1 MSPAKYVQLED
12 SEQEFSFYD
21 YTEGSGELKS
31 DLPEILGNLADR
43 TYRVSFQ
50 RLHEV
55 HGTYEPDSNID
66 ATLLVLRV
74 IPKAKDGRPF
84 KYFRVQ
90 LTFNNVAG
98 SDPDDEP
105 PFISAH
111 EPAQQGMQYISE
123 IYTTVTKERNL
134 EESLSAQ
141 QFGGG
146 LSILASQKN
155 AEEFQRRK
163 LHTLQAGT
171 DRDKTN
177 SRKPNIVWWELK
189 AADESN
195 GVGDQLDIAIL
206 LERSESNQFVVKA
219 ETKAGF
225 VGFSPRDMKLPFQKR
240 RCIEFGPFDPT
251 RGVTQSIPDGVDA
264 KELHAVSTNEVLRN
278 FAHIHIPEKV
288 DPVDYYGHVKTGIL
302 FYV

>member
-1 MSPAKYVQLED
+1 MSPTNYVQLGD
-12 SEQEFSFYD
+12 TEQEFSFNN
-21 YTEGSGELKS
+21 YTEDSGELKS
-31 DLPEILGNLADR
+31 DLPEILGTFADS
-43 TYRVSFQ
+43 TNTVSFQ

-55 HGTYEPDSNID
+55 HGSYEPKSNIS

-74 IPKAKDGRPF
+74 IPKAKGGRPF

-105 PFISAH
+105 PSIFAY
-111 EPAQQGMQYISE
+111 EPAQQGTQYISE
-123 IYTTVTKERNL
+123 IYTKVTKERNI
-134 EESLSAQ
+134 EESLSAE

-146 LSILASQKN
+146 LSISASQKN

-163 LHTLQAGT
+163 LHTLDAGT
-171 DRDKTN
+171 DSDKMT
-177 SRKPNIVWWELK
+177 SRTQNIVWWELK
-189 AADESN
+189 AAEESN

-206 LERSESNQFVVKA
+206 LKISESTKFAVKA

-225 VGFSPRDMKLPFQKR
+225 VGFSSRDIKLPFQKR
-240 RCIEFGPFDPT
+240 KCIEFGPFDPT
-251 RGVTQSIPDGVDA
+251 RGNTQSIPDGVDA
-264 KELHAVSTNEVLRN
+264 KELHAVSTNEVLRK

-288 DPVDYYGHVKTGIL
+288 DPVDYYGHVKSGML